1 LTSQIGGQDKEEA
14 EGNEHLD
21 FKAISKLPVAFWMIL
36 LISMLSEALF
46 IPFLDN
52 GNAYYSAIFKLNSE
66 EAGLYLILP
75 YCVSS
80 LFVIILGYIVDR
92 IKKRS
97 YALIGSCFFYTF
109 TYLFMLITES
119 TEVMRDSAVVRWI
132 PSFLLGI
139 CIAIFCAIIVPTV
152 PMLIS
157 PKLLGTGFGIM

>member
-1 LTSQIGGQDKEEA
+1 MNFKE
-14 EGNEHLD
+14 
-21 FKAISKLPVAFWMIL
+21 ITKLPAAFWMIL
-36 LISMLSEALF
+36 LISMLAEALF

-52 GNAYYSAIFKLNSE
+52 GNAYYSVIFGIDSE

-92 IKKRS
+92 IQKRS
-97 YALIGSCFFYTF
+97 YALIGSCFFFTL
-109 TYLFMLITES
+109 TYLFMMVTES
-119 TEVMRDSAVVRWI
+119 TEVMKESSIVRWI